1 MRREEETLKKDAIKT
16 VELGER
22 DESVVSVLGTVGWD
36 GTGTHC
42 QQQMSTIAQMETLL
56 HIFLFLSAWKSWM
69 DRGIGSLT
77 LDEGDMH
84 LAHTH
89 IHSQTHI
96 IAHSIS
102 TRLFF
107 CCKLQLRVPTS
118 AHLCKQ
124 KWSPSLCCFFCFFY
138 AMQCNVGQAHPF
150 VSLGSYVCS
159 LINNQI
165 QDYRRPLFL
174 PLLFLLLT
182 CGWENPVLVCYDIVR
197 TWIHWSCFIIAR
209 KRLFRG

>member
-22 DESVVSVLGTVGWD
+22 DESVVSVLGKVGWD

-56 HIFLFLSAWKSWM
+56 HIFLFLSAWKLWM

-89 IHSQTHI
+89 SQIHI

-118 AHLCKQ
+118 AHLCNKNE
-124 KWSPSLCCFFCFFY
+124 PHPFVVFCFFSF
-138 AMQCNVGQAHPF
+138 MQCNVGRAHPF

-165 QDYRRPLFL
+165 QDYCHPLFL

-197 TWIHWSCFIIAR
+197 T
-209 KRLFRG
+209 